1 VFLSEP
7 GQTDYDIRFS
17 LFGFPIR
24 VHPAFFIAPVLFGRG
39 LIAGSDNVGVAL
51 LIVTAIF
58 FASILLH
65 ELGHSIAFK
74 YFGIDSRIVLHW
86 MGGLA
91 IPEQSRTWGNQ
102 TGSAGLSS
110 NAQMMVAFAGPL
122 ANILQAALA
131 VGIGLAIGG
140 ILEIRWLLIP
150 LPIVTFQET
159 IFASNYEF
167 FLLFYGF
174 VVLNLFWA
182 LLNLMPVF
190 PLDGGQ
196 MARAFMNKID
206 PRDGVRNS
214 IYLSFG
220 TAVLLTLWA
229 LTSGGTFMAIFFGFM
244 AYSSWQMLQTYGR
257 PRW

>member
-1 VFLSEP
+1 MFLSEP
-7 GQTDYDIRFS
+7 GQTSYDIQFS
-17 LFGFPIR
+17 LFGFPVR
-24 VHPAFFIAPVLFGRG
+24 VHPAFFIAPILFGQS
-39 LIAGSDNVGVAL
+39 LISQADNVGVAL

-91 IPEQSRTWGNQ
+91 IPEQNRTWGKQANS
-102 TGSAGLSS
+102 GGLSPD
-110 NAQMMVAFAGPL
+110 AQMIVSFAGPL
-122 ANILQAALA
+122 ANMLQAAAA
-131 VGIGLAIGG
+131 VGIGMLIGG
-140 ILEIRWLLIP
+140 QVEIRWLLIP
-150 LPIVTFQET
+150 LPILTFQET
-159 IFASNYEF
+159 AFAGNYEF

-206 PRDGVRNS
+206 ARDGVRNS
-214 IYLSFG
+214 IFLSLG
-220 TAVLLTLWA
+220 TAALLTLWA
-229 LTSGGTFMAIFFGFM
+229 LTTGSTFMAIFFGFM
-244 AYSSWQMLQTYGR
+244 AYSNWQMLQMYRG